1 MTDRTVTVDGE
12 GRATAT
18 ATFAAVEVWV
28 EGRADSATHARN
40 RARDA
45 EASVRDALQNEEID
59 PEEIRTTSAR
69 IENQDDAFGVN
80 ESDPDHRA
88 LVEMTVDCRPETAGD
103 VVTTVTDAATGTGIR
118 DVFFKVS
125 EDTQA
130 KLRREALRDAMT
142 TAREDAEAIAAPEGL
157 AVGELLDVTTTG
169 GSDGFES
176 IVDDALAEGPDGFEP
191 DPIEV
196 TATVEATFELVDE

>member
-12 GRATAT
+12 GRSTAT

-28 EGRADSATHARN
+28 EGRADSATHARD

-45 EASVRDALQNEEID
+45 EASVRDALQNEGID
-59 PEEIRTTSAR
+59 AKNIRTTSAR

-88 LVEMTVDCRPETAGD
+88 LVELTVDCRPETAGD
-103 VVTTVTDAATGTGIR
+103 VVTTVTDAASGTGIR
-118 DVFFKVS
+118 DVFFKVG
-125 EDTQA
+125 EGTQA
-130 KLRREALRDAMT
+130 ELRREALEGAMA
-142 TAREDAEAIAAPEGL
+142 TAREDAEAIATPEGL
-157 AVGELLDVTTTG
+157 AVGALLDVMTTE

-176 IVDDALAEGPDGFEP
+176 IVDDALAAGPDGFEP

-196 TATVEATFELVDE
+196 TASVEATFELVDE

>member
-12 GRATAT
+12 GRTTAT

-45 EASVRDALQNEEID
+45 EATVRDALRNEGID
-59 PEEIRTTSAR
+59 AEDIRTTSAQ

-88 LVEMTVDCRPETAGD
+88 LVELTVDCRPETAGE
-103 VVTTVTDAATGTGIR
+103 VVTTVTDAASGTGIR
-118 DVFFKVS
+118 DVRFNVS
-125 EDTQA
+125 EGTQA
-130 KLRREALRDAMT
+130 ELRREALGEAMT
-142 TAREDAEAIAAPEGL
+142 EARAAAEAIAATENL
-157 AVGELLDVTTTG
+157 DVGELLDAATTD

-176 IVDDALAEGPDGFEP
+176 IVDDALAAGSDGFEP
-191 DPIEV
+191 NPIEV
-196 TATVEATFELVDE
+196 TARVEATFELRET